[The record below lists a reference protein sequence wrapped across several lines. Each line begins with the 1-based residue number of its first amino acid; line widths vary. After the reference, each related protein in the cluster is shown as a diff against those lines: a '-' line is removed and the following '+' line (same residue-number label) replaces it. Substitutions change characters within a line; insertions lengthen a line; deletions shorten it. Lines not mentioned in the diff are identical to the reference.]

1 MHGSR
6 VDGRLRRGQS
16 KVEPDDA
23 GNKDT
28 YKSRFEERF
37 ADGLSG

>member
-1 MHGSR
+1 MHGSG
-6 VDGRLRRGQS
+6 VDGRLGRGQS
-16 KVEPDDA
+16 KVEPNA
-23 GNKDT
+23 GNNDT